1 MTSEEKEAAV
11 YLAVGS
17 VLGVYPSMVT
27 PHTQLS
33 AGRVSYDRIRRI
45 KDEVGRVLNYRFQA
59 DAHIRWTE
67 VGDIL
72 RIVL

>member
-1 MTSEEKEAAV
+1 MTNEEKEAAV

-33 AGRVSYDRIRRI
+33 AGRVSYERIRKI
-45 KDEVGRVLNYRFQA
+45 KDEVGRVLEVPFKP
-59 DAHIRWTE
+59 DAHIYWTE

-72 RIVL
+72 RVVL